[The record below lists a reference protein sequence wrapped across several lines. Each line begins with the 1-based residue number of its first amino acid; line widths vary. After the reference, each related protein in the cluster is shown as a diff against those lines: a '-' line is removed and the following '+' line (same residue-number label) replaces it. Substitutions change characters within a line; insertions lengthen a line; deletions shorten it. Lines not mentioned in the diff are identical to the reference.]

1 MERALIESPDQKL
14 VSLALI
20 HMVFILS
27 QKDELYMNIQY
38 YMLDDGRVW
47 SVKDAN
53 FVSSAP
59 ANAVLGPCP
68 DESGESSIEGL
79 IGCLHFYG
87 YPLGVLKTDE
97 EYASEA
103 RAKRNALIA
112 ETDFMAMPDYPLDDE
127 KKAAVL
133 AYRQALRDVPEQ
145 AGFPRQ
151 IDWPVKP

>member
-1 MERALIESPDQKL
+1 MFDREDIGFYQ
-14 VSLALI
+14 
-20 HMVFILS
+20 LS
-27 QKDELYMNIQY
+27 
-38 YMLDDGRVW
+38 DGRIW
-47 SVKDAN
+47 SIADAC
-53 FVSSAP
+53 FVSSIP
-59 ANAVLGPCP
+59 EGTVLGCCP
-68 DESGESSIEGL
+68 DESGASSLEGL

-87 YPLGVLKTDE
+87 YPLGELKTDE

-103 RAKRNALIA
+103 RAKRNSLIA
-112 ETDFMAMPDYPLDDE
+112 ETDYMAMPDYPLDEE